1 MTEQEKYLMID
12 AWVEKNKPKRYKHG
26 ERPPGETVPTI
37 SSWGRKRMSAAEKQA
52 ALDCG
57 EE

>member
-1 MTEQEKYLMID
+1 MIE
-12 AWVEKNKPKRYKHG
+12 AWVKKNKPKRYKHG
-26 ERPPGETVPTI
+26 ERPPGMEAPTI
-37 SSWGRKRMSAAEKQA
+37 SSWGRKRKMSAAEKQA